1 MPRFPPRGSH
11 GRLFPRFNGTIKAL
25 RLPAGP
31 PAAFRFLHLAV
42 PRDHAIFAPAIATCG
57 NVRPGVGHPVSP
69 TGLLPW
75 RRQDLPSSWGTPIP
89 VCTWS
94 PTPAGRNVPDQLRD
108 ARMAPAKCTTKAP
121 TRRLSRLNSTAFGLA
136 AYVSRDGYPP
146 DRARLASRC
155 WSLSWTGFY
164 PQSSCKRFQLTSC
177 LSLSFFKL
185 LGTNTFSSQ
194 RCPSHHAC
202 KSPSQIPN
210 VAHHITP
217 AKVRRKYQTL
227 PITSRLQKSVANT
240 NRRFRRAAAF
250 RLLRGVVRTPAP
262 SSPARIACIEF
273 PRN

>member
-121 TRRLSRLNSTAFGLA
+121 TRRLSRLNNTAFGLA

-177 LSLSFFKL
+177 LSLSFSKL
-185 LGTNTFSSQ
+185 LGTNTLSDHVSAATARAPPGRLRRSKDCVSQ
-194 RCPSHHAC
+194 SLLSRSAAPLPYFCQITHIRWL
-202 KSPSQIPN
+202 SPFLIRWR
-210 VAHHITP
+210 I
-217 AKVRRKYQTL
+217 RRKQNNLTL
-227 PITSRLQKSVANT
+227 AQSIMAVKRPVLSLH
-240 NRRFRRAAAF
+240 
-250 RLLRGVVRTPAP
+250 
-262 SSPARIACIEF
+262 
-273 PRN
+273 